1 MAEVMS
7 QSQIDELLNNLSSGD
22 INIKEIES
30 QENKIKE
37 YDFKSPKKVTKETIK
52 LLKSIYENY
61 CRILSSFMTSK
72 LGLMCDITVQGI
84 EESIF
89 FEYSNALDEY
99 TMMGLVDIKY
109 PDGTPSENQM
119 IMEISKSLSFMMM
132 ERLLGGDGEEPKK
145 LRDYTDIE
153 LRILSNLM
161 KQMVNH
167 MGKAWESTIDISTE
181 MTKYETNPRFISNIN
196 YNNTI
201 VMITLEANVNGT
213 IGKINICIPF
223 EIIGDIY
230 KKSNIFKKSNKK
242 KNNSESQKEDIIDTL
257 KVSNLNITGILGKTE
272 LTLKDILN
280 IQVGDVISLD
290 REFNSDIDINVDGK
304 LWFKGKFGIK
314 KNRNVVKINK
324 ILGW

>member
-324 ILGW
+324 ILG